1 MIATEH
7 EAIQFYMQ
15 FAESTNNKLT
25 QIMLKDVAD
34 EERVHTGEFL
44 RLLNEPA
51 PDEEKHYSEN
61 AKNVEEEI

>member
-1 MIATEH
+1 
-7 EAIQFYMQ
+7 MQ